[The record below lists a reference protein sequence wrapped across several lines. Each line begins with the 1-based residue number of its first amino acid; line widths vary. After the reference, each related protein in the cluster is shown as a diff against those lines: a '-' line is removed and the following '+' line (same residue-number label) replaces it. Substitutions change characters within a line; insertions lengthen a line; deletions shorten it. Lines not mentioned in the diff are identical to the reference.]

1 MVVGWHFQLASWC
14 RSQCEFANMCK
25 ALIAA
30 SALQTSPSH
39 DWCRQLFFEN
49 WGDVANR
56 LTPHRAA
63 QLLHFESINVQ
74 QFHLNDI
81 IYIPLI
87 ILSKNI
93 VMPMRHS
100 FDRHARQRAMC
111 SSRALKL
118 AHAFHT
124 TKHVQHNPHVHHFF
138 SVVVTGNVLYLL
150 RLYRRQWSGPCFLYA
165 RLLTIY
171 CHDCT
176 PCSCSGIS
184 IQRLRQERTWC
195 TSAFL
200 GIFLKGGSSFLVS
213 SSFFLPFL
221 QSNYKSL
228 RRT

>member
-25 ALIAA
+25 AVYIADF
-30 SALQTSPSH
+30 LQTSPSR

-138 SVVVTGNVLYLL
+138 SVVVTGNVLFTPTLPPPMVWSLL
-150 RLYRRQWSGPCFLYA
+150 PICSVANNILPRLHALFM
-165 RLLTIY
+165 
-171 CHDCT
+171 
-176 PCSCSGIS
+176 
-184 IQRLRQERTWC
+184 
-195 TSAFL
+195 
-200 GIFLKGGSSFLVS
+200 
-213 SSFFLPFL
+213 
-221 QSNYKSL
+221 
-228 RRT
+228 

>member
-1 MVVGWHFQLASWC
+1 MRICAKLY
-14 RSQCEFANMCK
+14 
-25 ALIAA
+25 IAA

-74 QFHLNDI
+74 QFHQNDI

-184 IQRLRQERTWC
+184 TQRLRQERTWC